1 MPTLPA
7 AYRLSFDPTELDLA
21 AIHDFLS
28 QSYWS
33 PGIPLEVV
41 QRAVAGSLCVGLFH
55 GATQVGF
62 ARVVSD
68 CATFAYL
75 ADVYVLPEHRGQG
88 LAQAMVAGL
97 MAQPALQGL
106 RRWMLATRDAH
117 TLYARLGFAPVSQ
130 PDRLMEIR
138 RQNAYQ
144 AMP

>member
-1 MPTLPA
+1 MPALPA
-7 AYRLSFDPTELDLA
+7 AYRLSFDADELDLS
-21 AIHDFLS
+21 AIHAFLS

-33 PGIPLEVV
+33 PGVPIEVV
-41 QRAVAGSLCVGLFH
+41 QRAVAGSQCVGLFH
-55 GATQVGF
+55 GAAQVGF
-62 ARVVSD
+62 ARAVSD

-88 LAQAMVAGL
+88 LAQAMVGAL
-97 MAQPALQGL
+97 MDQPALQGL

-117 TLYARLGFAPVSQ
+117 SLYVRLGFAPVSQ

-138 RQNAYQ
+138 KLNACQ

>member
-1 MPTLPA
+1 MPALPA
-7 AYRLSFDPTELDLA
+7 AYRLSFEATELDLS
-21 AIHDFLS
+21 AIHAFLS

-33 PGIPLEVV
+33 PGVSLEVV
-41 QRAVAGSLCVGLFH
+41 QRAVAGSQCVGLFH
-55 GATQVGF
+55 GTAQVGF
-62 ARVVSD
+62 ARAVSD

-88 LAQAMVAGL
+88 LAQAMVGAL
-97 MAQPALQGL
+97 MDQPALQGL

-138 RQNAYQ
+138 KLNAYQ
-144 AMP
+144 TMP